1 MGGVEF
7 SVALTRKLPVWPHI
21 YICFS
26 HVQTPNKGN
35 VEKEGEKEEETGTAH
50 SSSSHSAR

>member
-1 MGGVEF
+1 MGEVEL